1 MGENMTFY
9 TYLYLREDGTP
20 FYVGKGSGERAFQS
34 RKQHRPPRNPEN
46 ILIQEFPTEEDA
58 FAAEMFLI
66 SYYGRKDI
74 GTGILQN
81 RAAGGVGGQL
91 GNIAWNRGK
100 ELSPEHIANLKLGQ
114 TGKKKRRSPEHS
126 AKISENK
133 KAYWAQRRTLGIPP
147 SLRPQTSDSLRKHY
161 SGLSEQEKQSMSER
175 QRNGW
180 KKRKAGA
187 HA

>member
-1 MGENMTFY
+1 MTFY
-9 TYLYLREDGTP
+9 TYLYLRDDGTP

-34 RKQHRPPRNPEN
+34 RKNHRPPRNSEN
-46 ILIQEFPTEEDA
+46 ILLQEFHTEEDA

-74 GTGILQN
+74 NTGILQN

-91 GNIAWNRGK
+91 GNVAWNRGK
-100 ELSPEHIANLKLGQ
+100 ELSPEHRANLKLGQ

-133 KAYWAQRRTLGIPP
+133 KLYWAQQRALRLPLSP
-147 SLRPQTSDSLRKHY
+147 RPQTSDSLKKHY
-161 SGLSEQEKQSMSER
+161 ASLSEQEKLSMSER

-180 KKRKAGA
+180 KRRKAGA